1 MIPIKRDILW
11 NNIIK
16 TKYDIEDMEKHK
28 PIDFPL
34 IADNLSNHVFISL
47 NKSDE
52 IPENLK
58 KSHRYGTTALCHIE
72 FNENGKNKYTGL
84 MKENKIY
91 CLIRLSY
98 GTLNYLRNEDIKDKL
113 YRWKTS
119 LSCGI
124 KVFLNDGETTNLLF
138 LSNNQN
144 DLEKENYF
152 DEILTTD
159 VNKSGNIPPTFMRV
173 STDFKR
179 IVLDEFC
186 SFDIDGN
193 KLSQKNIIKPE
204 ILNLY
209 PSDTFKNLYYEYKKL
224 YNGKNIHDFRKILQD
239 DEIKKKVNIGTKIYD
254 IYDEQYITVGS
265 IYLDSEFVSSLY
277 SDTQLHFNHVLSKV
291 TGKPQDQLYERYG
304 IYQKDVCIHVM
315 DISNIIVYPIS
326 FMISLYDFFIYM
338 PLPLILRPFVL
349 IFYMIINLF
358 GIKIFTISTWNSRF
372 LLLEN
377 EIYRKSYIESLR
389 TFSSKEDYL
398 TSKTNEKMYA
408 ILNDDLIELKIIVD
422 YIISMKIIKYFK
434 IDVKI
439 EEYFSKLFYGVRRYV
454 EYDLKLI
461 SMYPNFIIKILK
473 NIIYYN
479 MLFNYYLG
487 KIIRFYP
494 INTHQNYITKRSIGD
509 NFIYNLTNEIHTI
522 KIDQNGNYY

>member
-1 MIPIKRDILW
+1 
-11 NNIIK
+11 
-16 TKYDIEDMEKHK
+16 
-28 PIDFPL
+28 
-34 IADNLSNHVFISL
+34 
-47 NKSDE
+47 
-52 IPENLK
+52 
-58 KSHRYGTTALCHIE
+58 
-72 FNENGKNKYTGL
+72 

-422 YIISMKIIKYFK
+422 YIISMKIIK
-434 IDVKI
+434 
-439 EEYFSKLFYGVRRYV
+439 
-454 EYDLKLI
+454 
-461 SMYPNFIIKILK
+461 
-473 NIIYYN
+473 
-479 MLFNYYLG
+479 
-487 KIIRFYP
+487 
-494 INTHQNYITKRSIGD
+494 
-509 NFIYNLTNEIHTI
+509 
-522 KIDQNGNYY
+522 